1 VSLDAGAAGRLGAV
15 RVVGTGLLGA
25 SVALGLRASNVRV
38 LLFDTSPTAL
48 ALAHDVGAGEVD
60 TGDCVPGLVVVA
72 TPPDVVAGVVAAELA
87 AHPEATVTDVASVKS
102 GVAARLADVG
112 ADLSRY
118 VGGHPLA
125 GRERSG
131 AVAARADLFLG
142 RPWVVCPTA
151 CSAAERTD
159 AVRSLVH
166 ALGGTPVTM
175 AADEHDAAVALVSHL
190 PQVASSLVAARLREA
205 PEPAVG
211 LASQGLRDLTR
222 IAGSDPT
229 LWAQILTAN
238 AGPVLEVLRAL
249 REDLEAVISAL
260 AALASADGV
269 PTPPTSPA
277 APLAPGA
284 RAVLAHLVADGNAGR
299 ERIPG
304 KHGTAPTA
312 YAVVTALLPDRPG
325 QLGRLFHDI
334 AEAGINVEEFSL
346 EHSPGQPVGM
356 AEVSVLPGAR
366 AALEAALVARGWHVV
381 A

>member
-1 VSLDAGAAGRLGAV
+1 MSLDAGAAGRLGAV

-25 SVALGLRASNVRV
+25 SVALGLRANGVRV

-60 TGDCVPGLVVVA
+60 AGDREPDLVVVA
-72 TPPDVVAGVVAAELA
+72 TPPDVTAGVVAAELA
-87 AHPEATVTDVASVKS
+87 AHPGATVTDVASVKA
-102 GVAARLADVG
+102 GVAARLAGTG

-142 RPWVVCPTA
+142 RPWVVCPTE
-151 CSAAERTD
+151 CSAAEPVD
-159 AVRSLVH
+159 AVRSLVY

-190 PQVASSLVAARLREA
+190 PQVASSLVAARLRDA
-205 PEPAVG
+205 SEPAVG
-211 LASQGLRDLTR
+211 LAGQGLRDLTR

-229 LWAQILTAN
+229 LWAQILAAN

-249 REDLEAVISAL
+249 RDDLDAVITSL
-260 AALASADGV
+260 AALAAADG
-269 PTPPTSPA
+269 PATSTSPS

-284 RAVLAHLVADGNAGR
+284 HAVLAHLVADGNAGR

-312 YAVVTALLPDRPG
+312 YAVVTALVPDRPG

-334 AEAGINVEEFSL
+334 GEAGINIEELSL

>member
-1 VSLDAGAAGRLGAV
+1 MSLDAGAAGRLGAV

-25 SVALGLRASNVRV
+25 SVALGLRSCGVRV

-60 TGDCVPGLVVVA
+60 AGDREPDLVVVA
-72 TPPDVVAGVVAAELA
+72 TPPDVTAGVVAAELA
-87 AHPEATVTDVASVKS
+87 AHPRATVTDVASVKS
-102 GVAARLADVG
+102 GVAARLAEDG

-142 RPWVVCPTA
+142 RPWVVCPTT
-151 CSAAERTD
+151 CSAVERTD

-190 PQVASSLVAARLREA
+190 PQVASSLVAARLQDA

-211 LASQGLRDLTR
+211 LAGQGLRDLTR

-238 AGPVLEVLRAL
+238 AGPVLDVLRAL
-249 REDLEAVISAL
+249 REDLDSVISAL
-260 AALASADGV
+260 AALAIPDRA
-269 PTPPTSPA
+269 
-277 APLAPGA
+277 APGA
-284 RAVLAHLVADGNAGR
+284 RAALAHLVADGNAGR

-366 AALEAALVARGWHVV
+366 AALESALVARGWHVI